1 MDRGDKTKVLYF
13 TDKKQTSAIMKSFSK
28 RYLDK
33 LSLGEVR
40 SSDELSQK
48 FKIEK
53 FPTLLVVTDISE
65 YQGDI
70 YEGEMK
76 VDQIQKF
83 LNSYA
88 HSSQPK
94 KVNKKM
100 EFEKLTEKKEQ
111 SLCSSSK
118 MCLIV
123 FVQEDNQI

>member
-65 YQGDI
+65 YLGDV

-76 VDQIQKF
+76 VD
-83 LNSYA
+83 
-88 HSSQPK
+88 
-94 KVNKKM
+94 
-100 EFEKLTEKKEQ
+100 
-111 SLCSSSK
+111 
-118 MCLIV
+118 
-123 FVQEDNQI
+123 